1 MELSKLLLLLLY
13 PFFLCKVLAAKKKTR
28 GRVASEELLCSIT
41 LTIYSA
47 PFHAPLRIRSIYL
60 LSCLSFWLQLSYLRL
75 HSRNRSNNSQCCSS
89 QWDNCTAVA
98 ILCTTTTIPIT
109 KHNERS
115 WRMLIIDKTYFL
127 LHTTIYYYH
136 HYLLLLLL
144 YLLLFFCLYIH
155 NIMIIMTLGSTNCLL
170 QCCLK
175 Q

>member
-13 PFFLCKVLAAKKKTR
+13 PFFLCKVLAAKKKPR

-75 HSRNRSNNSQCCSS
+75 HRSNNSQCCSS